1 MQQATRIPIHL
12 DISGGTALV
21 ESFNACLLVAGSLD
35 ESTVSFW
42 DIRSPL
48 PIGHVSTKVKSKD
61 IQSHLTKKLFEVS
74 APDLSA
80 FCTKRVFCDAEHESK
95 FKQYKCANVRAENV
109 KPVICKDR

>member
-1 MQQATRIPIHL
+1 MQQAIRTPIYL

-61 IQSHLTKKLFEVS
+61 IQSHLTRKLFEVS
-74 APDLSA
+74 ASDLSA
-80 FCTKRVFCDAEHESK
+80 FFTKRVFFDAEHGSK
-95 FKQYKCANVRAENV
+95 VKKYRCANVRAESV
-109 KPVICKDR
+109 KFVICRDE